1 MNTSKSASEI
11 TTQVISESASQ
22 MKSISE
28 SKSASFTKSFTKSL
42 ISTTNAHKDDQLIES
57 FIESEN
63 NKSKLELL
71 DNIVIYTSSDYI
83 IRNKDIIIVYDNA
96 KTAIFY
102 KYYKE
107 SFANNYDLWCCDI
120 KYKDQCLTV
129 IIFLY
134 REHIY
139 ISVMNELHE
148 QKVKNKKLII
158 NTFHKYLT
166 NLYKSN
172 ASSLL
177 DLLNLIFNK
186 RCKFL
191 NESYVGILHN
201 FKERKDYLSAGTYY
215 REDVRLYYA
224 NTNEVY
230 HKVAKYLNY
239 DYFILDDRPN
249 MIADKITDCIIFNGI
264 DCKFK
269 NKINNIIPLNCVK
282 YLDGVTSETSL
293 VAQRTDQL
301 LCDLNTENELNRHSI
316 IYHDNVIY
324 KVYDRYQDVD
334 KTLFSVLKYDD
345 ELIIAT
351 KMFEIKRV
359 SNLAY
364 CILDMCGNDTIKQQ
378 YIDFIERNA
387 DKIYI
392 QN

>member
-1 MNTSKSASEI
+1 MNSLNEVTNEVTHEVSSMSKSASQFESE
-11 TTQVISESASQ
+11 TKTQTS
-22 MKSISE
+22 
-28 SKSASFTKSFTKSL
+28 TSL
-42 ISTTNAHKDDQLIES
+42 NVHKDEQLINS
-57 FIESEN
+57 FIESDN
-63 NKSKLELL
+63 DNPKLELL
-71 DNIVIYTSSDYI
+71 NNIVIYTSSDYI

-96 KTAIFY
+96 KSAIFY

-120 KYKDQCLTV
+120 KYKEQNLIV

-139 ISVMNELHE
+139 ISVMTEHHE
-148 QKVKNKKLII
+148 QKIKNKKLII
-158 NTFHKYLT
+158 NTFHKYLN

-172 ASSLL
+172 TNSLL
-177 DLLNLIFNK
+177 DLLNLVFNK

-191 NESYVGILHN
+191 NESYIGILHN
-201 FKERKDYLSAGTYY
+201 FKERKDYLSAGSYY

-224 NTNEVY
+224 NTNEIY

-239 DYFILDDRPN
+239 EYFTLDDRPN
-249 MIADKITDCIIFNGI
+249 TITNKITDCIIFNGI
-264 DCKFK
+264 DCRFK
-269 NKINNIIPLNCVK
+269 NKIHNIIPLNCIK
-282 YLDGVTSETSL
+282 YLDGVTSETSS
-293 VAQRTDQL
+293 VVQCTDQL

-316 IYHDNVIY
+316 IYHDNIIY

-359 SNLAY
+359 SDLAY
-364 CILDMCGNDTIKQQ
+364 CIIDMYGNDIIKQQ
-378 YIDFIERNA
+378 YIDFIKRNV
-387 DKIYI
+387 DKIYK
-392 QN
+392 

>member
-1 MNTSKSASEI
+1 MNQSKSASEI
-11 TTQVISESASQ
+11 VPQVMSESASQ
-22 MKSISE
+22 SE
-28 SKSASFTKSFTKSL
+28 SLTKSLTKSHTKSFTKSL
-42 ISTTNAHKDDQLIES
+42 ISTSTNVNKDEQLIES

-63 NKSKLELL
+63 NNSKLELL

-96 KTAIFY
+96 KSAIFY
-102 KYYKE
+102 KYHKE

-120 KYKDQCLTV
+120 KYKEECLTM

-134 REHIY
+134 REYIY
-139 ISVMNELHE
+139 ISVMNEHHE

-172 ASSLL
+172 VNSLL

-201 FKERKDYLSAGTYY
+201 FKEKKDYLSAGSYY

-249 MIADKITDCIIFNGI
+249 TIADKITDCIIFNGI

-269 NKINNIIPLNCVK
+269 NKIHNIIPLNCIK
-282 YLDGVTSETSL
+282 YLDGVISETSL
-293 VAQRTDQL
+293 VVQRTDQL
-301 LCDLNTENELNRHSI
+301 LCDLNTENELSRHSI
-316 IYHDNVIY
+316 IYHNDVIY

-334 KTLFSVLKYDD
+334 KTLFSVLKYDN

-359 SNLAY
+359 SDLVY
-364 CILDMCGNDTIKQQ
+364 CVIDTCGNDTIKQQ
-378 YIDFIERNA
+378 YIDFIKKNA
-387 DKIYI
+387 DKIYK
-392 QN
+392 